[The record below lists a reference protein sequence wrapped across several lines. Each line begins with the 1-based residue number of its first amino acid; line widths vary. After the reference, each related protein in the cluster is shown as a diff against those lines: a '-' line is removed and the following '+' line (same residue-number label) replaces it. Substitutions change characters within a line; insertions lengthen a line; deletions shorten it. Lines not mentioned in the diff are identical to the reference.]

1 MADCGIHVHHH
12 EDIAMPDDID
22 PTYEGRSITEKGP
35 AYYPGEVVHGAAGA
49 NNQSG
54 KPGAGSINLSPPN
67 AASMGGA
74 MTGSGLP
81 PANGIRL
88 DMAGNSGNPMPPGP
102 VDVDVPCPMPPM
114 GEAALPPGPPC
125 GEHNVGNPGQLP
137 PGVPVGTVPR
147 DPPGGGSAG
156 RGPGSGGGQLPPG
169 VGV

>member
-1 MADCGIHVHHH
+1 MRKNGEHDT
-12 EDIAMPDDID
+12 D
-22 PTYEGRSITEKGP
+22 PTYEGMSYTEKGP

-49 NNQSG
+49 DNQSA
-54 KPGAGSINLSPPN
+54 KPGGGSINLSPPN

-102 VDVDVPCPMPPM
+102 VNVDVPCGMPVT

-125 GEHNVGNPGQLP
+125 GEHSVGNPGQLP
-137 PGVPVGTVPR
+137 PGPPVGGHGEGDRRTGSPGR
-147 DPPGGGSAG
+147 GASGGGG
-156 RGPGSGGGQLPPG
+156 GGGQLPPG